1 MISPEKM
8 PLIIFH
14 VLNILYFECLCIHV
28 YIYAFNDNCGKKEIM
43 NLKVSEEGFWKASEW
58 GNAGKIWSQ
67 FYFPFTVRFVC
78 PVEPVLFL
86 SSKNKTR

>member
-1 MISPEKM
+1 
-8 PLIIFH
+8 
-14 VLNILYFECLCIHV
+14 
-28 YIYAFNDNCGKKEIM
+28 M